1 MAHTDNYQIQLQQ
14 AKTRFLTY
22 DQEALIRKMKLEADE
37 DYLYVSLLAQRVR
50 ICRRNGDMQRLTDL
64 GWVCDD
70 SHSLVMTLLD
80 LICDS
85 REDRCMSGQWKAMT
99 AFGLMFHQNLA
110 ENSRDPHAA
119 RFEAEA
125 DLFRKA
131 CLSLGGQSFPQ
142 GDIAYV
148 IALIPDFPVVVQ
160 LWFGDEEFPASLR
173 FLWDANS
180 LQYLKYETMWYAK
193 ALILDRL
200 AEQMK

>member
-37 DYLYVSLLAQRVR
+37 AYLYVSLLAQRVR
-50 ICRRNGDMQRLTDL
+50 ICRRSGDMQRLTDF

-70 SHSLVMTLLD
+70 RHSLVMTLLD

-110 ENSRDPHAA
+110 ENSRDPWAA
-119 RFEAEA
+119 RFETEA

-131 CLSLGGQSFPQ
+131 CLSLGGQPFPQ
-142 GDIAYV
+142 GDIAH
-148 IALIPDFPVVVQ
+148 ILELIPGLPVVVQ

-173 FLWDANS
+173 FLWDKNS